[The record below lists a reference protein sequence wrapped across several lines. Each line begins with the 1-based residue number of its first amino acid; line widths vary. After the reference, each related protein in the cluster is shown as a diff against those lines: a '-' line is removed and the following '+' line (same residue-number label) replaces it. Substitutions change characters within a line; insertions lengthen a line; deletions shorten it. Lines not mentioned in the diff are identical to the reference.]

1 MNNFFNY
8 ILKILF
14 VLILSAS
21 VLDFIYTKV
30 YASSKERNK
39 IQAVL
44 NGPKTNFD
52 VLILG
57 SSRANNHIV
66 TSVFTKNH
74 IKAFNYG
81 MSGSSLEESALLLEL
96 MIEKKWELKNVL
108 LEVDL
113 NVNSESYSDG
123 TRALFM
129 PYFRN
134 SIISNYYHA
143 SENFNPLYYI
153 PFYRYVAYET
163 KIGVRE
169 MFFSIIK
176 KKSNSLQNGGFYPLV
191 NIGKNMKYDLTKY
204 SPKPNKNYQKIKDLC
219 RMNAINLIVITTPMC
234 ENTSNRK
241 YFKELKKMY
250 PEIHS
255 FENVVTEDKYFSSC
269 GHMNVDGATIFTKK
283 IIASLID
290 SKNL

>member
-21 VLDFIYTKV
+21 VLDFFYTKV

-191 NIGKNMKYDLTKY
+191 NVGKNMKYDLTKY

>member
-1 MNNFFNY
+1 M
-8 ILKILF
+8 
-14 VLILSAS
+14 LILSAS
-21 VLDFIYTKV
+21 VLDFFYTKV

-191 NIGKNMKYDLTKY
+191 NVGKNMKYDLTKY